1 MTHTQTQGAD
11 SAGTFT
17 GRPQPLTILYTNWR
31 GETAVRRILIDAIAY
46 GNEALGLAYGW
57 NEWHPEEQW
66 LLSATDADKGERRTF
81 AMAGIKAWGQAAV
94 DAALASS
101 TPDPAATPGV
111 PDSLREAFAAATDSP
126 VFVHDFADPAVSS
139 APGCQDVSLSFVTP
153 DHITAAFMGN
163 GLAGTIDQARKDAV
177 ALAAAWNH
185 VRALIAAQPAG
196 QAGDAGAARTVEF
209 MCEGQVCTAEVPTPS
224 SDPNSSRSGA
234 EETEDAVASAIEGR
248 WTDLIGPAMEGGNI
262 GWKRRDLCREF
273 AKAVLAARPEAPSDA
288 GWRERVRHVKR
299 GTEYEVLGEA
309 EAQVSKGESNRFGE
323 WRALYE
329 RDKLTVY
336 RGSDGKL
343 WCRFPDE
350 MRDGRFETITPPSDP
365 APSGQAEG

>member
-11 SAGTFT
+11 GAGTKTAGFVCVAPDGVPFWPST
-17 GRPQPLTILYTNWR
+17 KTTEAESRKACFGPCDEWR
-31 GETAVRRILIDAIAY
+31 LSDLKREGWRCEPIT
-46 GNEALGLAYGW
+46 LG
-57 NEWHPEEQW
+57 
-66 LLSATDADKGERRTF
+66 
-81 AMAGIKAWGQAAV
+81 
-94 DAALASS
+94 AS
-101 TPDPAATPGV
+101 PAPAATPGV

-273 AKAVLAARPEAPSDA
+273 AKAALAARPEAPSDA
-288 GWRERVRHVKR
+288 GWSRED
-299 GTEYEVLGEA
+299 LEA
-309 EAQVSKGESNRFGE
+309 FVARE
-323 WRALYE
+323 WPEGRSAGAAARELVRALGVRGLAPTLQRLLTDLLGQINFASTDRAQILADFANAAPEAARMAKIDSFE
-329 RDKLTVY
+329 RWNPRVFD
-336 RGSDGKL
+336 
-343 WCRFPDE
+343 P
-350 MRDGRFETITPPSDP
+350 TPPSDP